1 MEKQRKPRVL
11 LTGFTPFGG
20 ERINPALEAVRRSC
34 AFWRCPRCSAILP
47 GW

>member
-1 MEKQRKPRVL
+1 MEKIRKPRVL

-20 ERINPALEAVRRSC
+20 ETVNPALEAVKRV
-34 AFWRCPRCSAILP
+34 RCPRCSASRP

>member
-20 ERINPALEAVRRSC
+20 ERINPALELSL
-34 AFWRCPRCSAILP
+34 IHI
-47 GW
+47 